1 MIKKNKHSKDSI
13 LITGKN
19 SRFCSFLKKDLID
32 YKTYFTSKKSFNI
45 LNLKQMKNYLKDKK
59 IKYLI
64 HIAGLS
70 RPMNL
75 HEENIKLSIDL
86 NIIGTANIVKLC
98 DELKIKLI
106 YFSTHYVYPCKTGNY
121 KETDSLYP
129 INNYAWSKLGGE
141 ASVHLYKESLILRLA
156 MTAYPFIHKKAIK
169 GAMSS
174 FVFNKTISKLIP
186 LFLDEIGVLNIG
198 GKKRDIY
205 GFAKKFATKKINP
218 IKLSQI
224 KNFPKDSSLD
234 ISKLIKLLNRKK
246 INSTKIIL

>member
-1 MIKKNKHSKDSI
+1 MIKKDKHANDSI
-13 LITGKN
+13 LITGEN
-19 SRFCSFLKKDLID
+19 SRFCNFLKKDLTN
-32 YKTYFTSKKSFNI
+32 YKTYFTSKRNFNI
-45 LNLKQMKNYLKDKK
+45 FNKKQMKNFIKNKK

-98 DELKIKLI
+98 NELKIKLI

-121 KETDSLYP
+121 KETDPLFP

-141 ASVHLYKESLILRLA
+141 ASVHLYKKSLILRLA
-156 MTAYPFIHKKAIK
+156 MTDYPFIHKKAIK
-169 GAMSS
+169 GAKSS

-205 GFAKKFATKKINP
+205 NFAKKFTSKKISFINYKK
-218 IKLSQI
+218 IKS
-224 KNFPKDSSLD
+224 FPKDSSVN
-234 ISKLIKLLNRKK
+234 INKLLSLLKIKK
-246 INSTKIIL
+246 NNLNQIIL